1 MQAPYRRFASLW
13 LTGTLLGL
21 AAIAG
26 FNILV
31 DPLGMFP
38 DWHLKRFE
46 PLRFL
51 ESDRV
56 AKAEMARRGDWQT
69 VILGSSRAQIGFPAR
84 HPALPANRTCN
95 LSLAAARLPEVVAE
109 FDFARRFNPLKQVIL
124 CLDLYM
130 FCEGPEWK
138 QDFQESRFSPG
149 FNPLS
154 YYCKHLL
161 GRAATDGSW
170 EALRRQLRHYQPVP
184 QAAFGFFHFELGP
197 RFSQRTL
204 FDRML
209 RVHGHDYPALKL
221 DPSKPALLRH
231 VVRVCRDEHI
241 DLRLAIMPPHAL
253 DLEVLHAS
261 GRWAE
266 FEKWK
271 TQLVDLLAEE
281 GVEGKV
287 SLWDFSGYAG
297 PPSEALPPA
306 GDPTNRTCFYLESS
320 HFLPTVGSLILDAMF
335 SSGGA
340 NSFGVKLDRT
350 NLKAHLARILAD
362 RAEYTRTNTAEIQYV
377 QRILESADTG
387 KDPD

>member
-1 MQAPYRRFASLW
+1 MQAPYRRFTSVW
-13 LTGTLLGL
+13 LMATLLGL

-31 DPLGMFP
+31 DPLGVFP
-38 DWHLKRFE
+38 GWHLKSFE
-46 PLRFL
+46 PLRYL
-51 ESDRV
+51 GSDRV

-69 VILGSSRAQIGFPAR
+69 IILGSSRAQIGFPVQ
-84 HPALPANRTCN
+84 HPALPTNRTCN

-109 FDFARRFNPLKQVIL
+109 FDFARRSNPLKQVIF

-130 FCEGPEWK
+130 FCEGPDWK
-138 QDFQESRFSPG
+138 QDFQESRLNPG
-149 FNPLS
+149 FNRVS

-170 EALRRQLRHYQPVP
+170 EAVGRQLRHYRPVP
-184 QAAFGFFHFELGP
+184 QETLGFFHFELGP

-209 RVHGHDYPALKL
+209 RVHGHDYPALKP

-231 VVRVCRDEHI
+231 VVRVCRDENI

-253 DLEVLHAS
+253 DLEVLRAS

-281 GVEGKV
+281 GVEGKF

-306 GDPTNRTCFYLESS
+306 GDLTNRTSFYLESS
-320 HFLPTVGSLILDAMF
+320 HFLPTVGGLILDAMF
-335 SSGGA
+335 GSAGT
-340 NSFGVKLDRT
+340 NSFGVKLDRA
-350 NLKAHLARILAD
+350 NLNSHLARIRAD
-362 RAEYTRTNTAEIQYV
+362 RVEYALKNTAEIQYL
-377 QRILESADTG
+377 QRILETANTG
-387 KDPD
+387 KDSD